1 LDNLSI
7 QKPVIKIE
15 YCPKCRWMLRAAYI
29 AQEFLTTFEEVV
41 GGVML
46 IPSSINGR
54 FSIHVDDR
62 MIYDRKASGG
72 FKEVKELKQL
82 IRDVIAPGMA
92 LGHSDK
98 P

>member
-1 LDNLSI
+1 MDNLSI

-29 AQEFLTTFEEVV
+29 AQEFLTTFEDVV
-41 GGVML
+41 GGVTL
-46 IPSSINGR
+46 VPSSVNGR
-54 FSIHVDDR
+54 FSIQVDDQT
-62 MIYDRKASGG
+62 IYDRKASDG
-72 FKEVKELKQL
+72 FKEIKELKQL
-82 IRDVIAPGMA
+82 IRDVIAPGMT